1 MSRTNGTNSSFSD
14 LISEQI
20 KGGDERR
27 TLATRG
33 GGRGGGVS
41 WSLLARQPAWRVAA
55 DGAIT
60 CSTNLEE
67 NTACKTCLSATADNN
82 LYKGANNRGVEI
94 GNLLS
99 YGAI

>member
-33 GGRGGGVS
+33 GGREGGGQLVT
-41 WSLLARQPAWRVAA
+41 AGQAA
-55 DGAIT
+55 GM
-60 CSTNLEE
+60 
-67 NTACKTCLSATADNN
+67 ACGC
-82 LYKGANNRGVEI
+82 
-94 GNLLS
+94 
-99 YGAI
+99 